1 MLGAVR
7 ARHNELQRI
16 EQSITELV
24 GLFQDLDT
32 LVVMQEAT
40 VTRAEE
46 QTEQTNQHLQK
57 GNEQV
62 VTAVKHAR
70 NRRKLFWWC
79 IVVGILIVL
88 AIALGLGLGIY
99 FSQHP
104 LGSQTGK

>member
-16 EQSITELV
+16 EQSITELS

-32 LVVMQEAT
+32 LVVMQEPA
-40 VTRAEE
+40 VVRAEE

-62 VTAVKHAR
+62 DQANKHAR
-70 NRRKLFWWC
+70 NRRKLKWWC
-79 IVVGILIVL
+79 ALVVLLIIL
-88 AIALGLGLGIY
+88 AIALGVGLGVA
-99 FSQHP
+99 
-104 LGSQTGK
+104 LTKK